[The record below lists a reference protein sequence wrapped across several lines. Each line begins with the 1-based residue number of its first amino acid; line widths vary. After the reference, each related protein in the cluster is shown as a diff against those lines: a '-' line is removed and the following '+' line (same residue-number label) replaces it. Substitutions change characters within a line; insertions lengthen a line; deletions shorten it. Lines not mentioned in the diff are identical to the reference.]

1 MTGANM
7 NLVTVDV
14 ELAEDA
20 PKPTQKLDEG
30 EHIVQRVVPLKELDA
45 TLKGESK
52 AITVWMEE
60 LRADYAKKG
69 FAIDALV
76 ASVATG
82 LSIVQ

>member
-14 ELAEDA
+14 ELPEDA

-45 TLKGESK
+45 ALRGESESTAEK
-52 AITVWMEE
+52 EVLM
-60 LRADYAKKG
+60 ADYAKKG
-69 FAIDALV
+69 FAVDALV